1 MQYRLSYRL
10 SLYLQ
15 TKVHIHYLT
24 ISQRKTNIKAVVI
37 IKFEWLKEY
46 KQLEHEIA
54 LLEWKLS
61 KSKLELTRWVEGDL
75 MNVRLTNESLSSKLE
90 QIIKK
95 LEEELAIKRKQM
107 DELMQIINRL
117 DELDQ
122 KIIKCRYIQ
131 GMTFEKI
138 GEEVGYSESHVRYRH
153 NMVREALEFLS
164 NYQDEI
170 TVIKSDT
177 PD

>member
-1 MQYRLSYRL
+1 M
-10 SLYLQ
+10 
-15 TKVHIHYLT
+15 
-24 ISQRKTNIKAVVI
+24 VI

-75 MNVRLTNESLSSKLE
+75 MDVKLTNESLASKLE
-90 QIIKK
+90 GVIAK
-95 LEEELAIKRKQM
+95 LEEELSIRKKQM

-122 KIIKCRYIQ
+122 KIVKLKYVFC
-131 GMTFEKI
+131 
-138 GEEVGYSESHVRYRH
+138 S
-153 NMVREALEFLS
+153 A
-164 NYQDEI
+164 
-170 TVIKSDT
+170 
-177 PD
+177 

>member
-1 MQYRLSYRL
+1 M
-10 SLYLQ
+10 
-15 TKVHIHYLT
+15 
-24 ISQRKTNIKAVVI
+24 VI

-75 MNVRLTNESLSSKLE
+75 MDVKLTNESIASKLE
-90 QIIKK
+90 PIIKK

-107 DELMQIINRL
+107 DELNNIINKL
-117 DELDQ
+117 DSLDQ
-122 KIIKCRYIQ
+122 KIVKCRYIQ

-170 TVIKSDT
+170 TVIKRDT

>member
-1 MQYRLSYRL
+1 M
-10 SLYLQ
+10 
-15 TKVHIHYLT
+15 
-24 ISQRKTNIKAVVI
+24 VI

-75 MNVRLTNESLSSKLE
+75 MEVKLTNESLASKLE
-90 QIIKK
+90 GVIAK
-95 LEEELAIKRKQM
+95 LEEDLSIRNKQM

-170 TVIKSDT
+170 TVIKRDT

>member
-1 MQYRLSYRL
+1 M
-10 SLYLQ
+10 
-15 TKVHIHYLT
+15 
-24 ISQRKTNIKAVVI
+24 VI

-75 MNVRLTNESLSSKLE
+75 MDVKLTNESLSSKLE

-95 LEEELAIKRKQM
+95 LEEELSIKRKQM

>member
-1 MQYRLSYRL
+1 M
-10 SLYLQ
+10 
-15 TKVHIHYLT
+15 
-24 ISQRKTNIKAVVI
+24 VVI

-75 MNVRLTNESLSSKLE
+75 MDVKLTNESLASKLE
-90 QIIKK
+90 GVITK
-95 LEEELAIKRKQM
+95 LEEELSIRKKQM

-122 KIIKCRYIQ
+122 KIVKLKYVE
-131 GMTFEKI
+131 GMTLEA
-138 GEEVGYSESHVRYRH
+138 VARSLGYSESHIKHRHAIVRQSLKFIQY
-153 NMVREALEFLS
+153 
-164 NYQDEI
+164 YQDDI
-170 TVIKSDT
+170 TEYRADT
-177 PD
+177 L